1 MPRCLDTSGGRSMS
15 DPIVG
20 RRAEQAIIARFLN
33 PPGSGPRALLLEGE
47 AGIGKSTLW
56 REAVELAEREGRTL
70 VSRPSE
76 AEAQLSFNVLGDLF
90 ASVMRGELPDLP
102 GTQRRALEAALLLG
116 ETTGHRPDSRA
127 VSLAVLALIRS
138 LAADRP
144 LTLAIDDLQW
154 TDLPS
159 ARALTFAIRRL
170 EDEPVS
176 VVATLRTAAGLADP
190 VGVSSAIPGATE
202 HLPIGPIDR
211 RSLGRL
217 LREGIQ
223 RHIPPPIVD
232 RIHETSGGNPL
243 FALEIGRRRGT
254 AQSRDHE
261 AGELLPLPGDLE
273 ELLRARLDELSSAAR
288 TALLIAGSSAAPTSS
303 LLLDAGADAEGIREA
318 EEGGIIMRKP
328 SGGIEF
334 AHPLFASVAY
344 AVASPGARRRA
355 HERLARTITD
365 PEESAR
371 HRALAAEGPDEA
383 IAGIVEEAASGAE
396 ARGAPSSAS
405 ELYRL
410 AATVTPPEADR
421 LWYRRYKS
429 ATCSFAAGD
438 ASGCLAL
445 LEQILT
451 ELGPGLERATTL
463 YTLANGS
470 WNDVTKVG
478 PLLDRAFRDAA
489 GDRLLGAEIGE
500 QRAWAA
506 LLSGELANAVAS
518 ADGAIELADELEE
531 PGRLGPL
538 RGALSARALASTALG
553 RDATDLLERGI
564 ALEGLL
570 TEGEVGTPRAMLG
583 RIQTWMGDLEAARTS
598 LRSELDRFLEQG
610 HASGTWEI
618 HTDLADLEFRSG
630 RWEQASSH
638 AREAE
643 EIAIETGWSTVLGQ
657 ILPVKATIDA
667 AKGEPEQARADATAA
682 LDDCLHMA
690 DRWNELK
697 ARAALGFLEITNGD
711 PIAAHAWLELAVGI
725 SAQMGLK
732 EPGAVPFIPDAVEAL
747 VAVGDAEGAATLA
760 DRLAAEAAALD
771 RPLALALADRC
782 RAIVAVARR
791 GFADA
796 DDHMQ
801 RALQAQASLG
811 HPFELGRTLLVAGE
825 LHRRMR
831 RQKSARELL
840 VQSLTVF
847 ESLGARPWA
856 AKAVRE
862 LGRVGGRR
870 APSSDLTPAEEQVA
884 LLVAEGRTNRE
895 VAAALFLSIHTVDAH
910 LRRVYRK
917 LDVRSRTELARK
929 L

>member
-1 MPRCLDTSGGRSMS
+1 MIDV
-15 DPIVG
+15 IVG
-20 RRAEQAIIARFLN
+20 RRAEQAVIARFLAR
-33 PPGSGPRALLLEGE
+33 PASAPRALLIEGE
-47 AGIGKSTLW
+47 AGIGKSMLW
-56 REAVELAEREGRTL
+56 HAAVELAQGEGNTL

-76 AEAQLSFNVLGDLF
+76 AEANLSFTVLGDLF
-90 ASVMRGELPDLP
+90 APVISEKLPDLP
-102 GTQRRALEAALLLG
+102 GRQHRALEAALLIG
-116 ETTGHRPDSRA
+116 EATEVRPDSRA

-138 LAADRP
+138 LTAEGS

-170 EDEPVS
+170 GDEPIS
-176 VVATLRTAAGLADP
+176 ILATLRTGVGLADP
-190 VGVSSAIPGATE
+190 VGVSSALPSATE

-223 RHIPPPIVD
+223 SHIPPPVVD

-243 FALEIGRRRGT
+243 YALEIGRAT
-254 AQSRDHE
+254 AQVKDRE
-261 AGELLPLPGDLE
+261 AVELLPLPGDLE
-273 ELLRARLDELSSAAR
+273 ELLRTRLDGLSSAAR
-288 TALLIAGSSAAPTSS
+288 IALLIAASSAAPTSS
-303 LLLDAGADAEGIREA
+303 LLLDAGADAGGIREA
-318 EEGGIIMRKP
+318 EEAGIITHKP

-334 AHPLFASVAY
+334 GHPLFASVAY
-344 AVASPGARRRA
+344 AVASPNARRQG
-355 HERLARTITD
+355 HERLARTVIDT
-365 PEESAR
+365 EEAAR
-371 HRALAAEGPDEA
+371 HRALAAEGPDET
-383 IAGIVEEAASGAE
+383 IAGIVEEAASRAE
-396 ARGAPSSAS
+396 ARGAPISAS

-421 LWYRRYKS
+421 LWYRRYKW

-445 LEQILT
+445 LERLLA

-478 PLLDRAFRDAA
+478 PLLDRALEEAA
-489 GDRLLGAEIGE
+489 GDPLLGAEIGE
-500 QRAWAA
+500 NRAWAA
-506 LLSGELANAVAS
+506 LLSGDLGNAVAS
-518 ADGAIELADELEE
+518 ADGAIELADELEGPE
-531 PGRLGPL
+531 RLGPL
-538 RGALSARALASTALG
+538 RGALSARALAGAALG
-553 RDATDLLERGI
+553 EDASDLLGRGI

-570 TEGEVGTPRAMLG
+570 TEGELSTPRAMLG
-583 RIQTWMGDLEAARTS
+583 RIQTWMGDLEAGRTS
-598 LRSELDRFLEQG
+598 LDHELDRYLEQG

-618 HTDLADLEFRSG
+618 HTDLADLEFRAG
-630 RWEQASSH
+630 RWARASSH

-643 EIAIETGWSTVLGQ
+643 EIAIETGWSTVLNQ

-667 AKGEPEQARADATAA
+667 ASGKAEQARADAATA
-682 LDDCLHMA
+682 LDDCLRMA

-697 ARAALGFLEITNGD
+697 ARATLGFLEITNGD
-711 PIAAHAWLELAVGI
+711 PVAAHAWLEPAVRI

-747 VAVGDAEGAATLA
+747 IAVGDAEGAATLA

-782 RAIVAVARR
+782 HGIVAVARR

-796 DDHMQ
+796 DDHLQ
-801 RALQAQASLG
+801 RALQAQATIG
-811 HPFELGRTLLVAGE
+811 HPFELGRTLLVTGE

-840 VQSLTVF
+840 GQALTVF
-847 ESLGARPWA
+847 ESLGAEPWA
-856 AKAVRE
+856 AKVIRE

-870 APSSDLTPAEEQVA
+870 TPPSDLTPAEEQVA

-895 VAAALFLSIHTVDAH
+895 VAAALFLSVHTVDAH

-917 LDVRSRTELARK
+917 LHVRSRTELARK